1 MSRNVILKLTM
12 EFMNP
17 RLADINKI
25 ESILGKSKTLMT
37 HRLQLESQY
46 RPIQYTTV
54 SPQTISLLRTL
65 KSDDWKLHLP
75 QKLIV

>member
-1 MSRNVILKLTM
+1 MH
-12 EFMNP
+12 P

-25 ESILGKSKTLMT
+25 ELMT
-37 HRLQLESQY
+37 HKLQLESQY
-46 RPIQYTTV
+46 RLIQYTTV